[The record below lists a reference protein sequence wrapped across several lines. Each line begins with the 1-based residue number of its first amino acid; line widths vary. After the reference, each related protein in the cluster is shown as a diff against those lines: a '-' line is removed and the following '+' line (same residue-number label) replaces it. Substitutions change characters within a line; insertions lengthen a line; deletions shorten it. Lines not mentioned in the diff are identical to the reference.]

1 MTQYLTDPATTSETV
16 SFDDYAAVTKLK
28 SQYFL
33 FLDTKQWARLRTVFT
48 NNTRF
53 DGFPFTTSDPDAF
66 VAGVSEF
73 FTDVTTTHQGF
84 MPQIV
89 PAADGRLRGLW
100 SMHDFLVWPQD
111 SRVYKGIEIPGMYGI
126 DGYGYYEE
134 EYTKTDEG
142 WKISF
147 MRLARTRIIPLV
159 GGHIDPP
166 NYDVASP
173 DLTWIDDA

>member
-1 MTQYLTDPATTSETV
+1 MTQYLTDPATTSKAV
-16 SFDDYAAVTKLK
+16 SFEDYAAVTKLK

-33 FLDTKQWARLRTVFT
+33 FLDTKQWTRLRTVFT
-48 NNTRF
+48 DTTRF

-66 VAGVSEF
+66 VTGVSEF

-89 PAADGRLRGLW
+89 PTADGRLRGLW
-100 SMHDFLVWPQD
+100 SMHDFLVWPMD

-134 EYTKTDEG
+134 EYTKTDKG

-159 GGHIDPP
+159 GDHVDPP
-166 NYDVASP
+166 NFDVASP
-173 DLTWIDDA
+173 NLTWIDDA